1 MVFQLS
7 YLKTMLQL
15 LSCIF
20 CFHYNFDFI
29 CSWETERFMCV
40 LVEWGFE
47 EILSF
52 GNLPKLPLNA
62 TAATSA
68 GSNA

>member
-52 GNLPKLPLNA
+52 GNLP
-62 TAATSA
+62 
-68 GSNA
+68 